1 MRSAVRRLTRVLP
14 SAMLGAA
21 LALTAV
27 VPAAKAAP
35 VDVEPTPWAA
45 GDKTV
50 VVDEPTITTWEGVAK
65 DDTANVGRIWTDK
78 SVFNEERVTLPGG
91 IGPVIQKGESDFLVG
106 LSALSSTSNTKTTST
121 SVQPLD
127 IVLVLDVSGSMRD
140 DITSTTYELAYSINE
155 GRTPTYYA
163 LQGDRYVAIVPKF
176 NTISYFPFRQEFDHW
191 ELNGKTVSPK
201 KSADDPEGIQFYT
214 QKITRTAKIDA
225 LKAAANGFIEA
236 TAEKN
241 AGIADASKRHR
252 ISIVKFAGDNNDSIG
267 NDTYLDGRNRYNY
280 SQVVTDL
287 KAYDRTTVSDATAEI
302 NKINAGGATAADRG
316 MAHAKAVLEGREAS
330 WSQDAL
336 GGARQDAKKVVIFF
350 TDGEPNH
357 QSDFDPNVATPAIK
371 TSKAL
376 KDGGATVYSIGVFQ
390 GADPSNTAQTTNNRF
405 NAYMHAMSSN
415 YPKAEE
421 WNNLG
426 TRAENS
432 DYYKAATDADEL
444 NSIFQEISNEINSGT
459 GSPTETTEGMAS
471 KSGYITFTDELG
483 AYMQVDEF
491 KTLVFAD
498 TKFDPMKSSNGLVDT
513 YTYSGTVDTEL
524 YPKVDVSNLIVQVKR
539 SNDLAQGDIVTVKIP
554 ATLIPLRN
562 FKVTTTDAKS
572 EMAIGEAFPLRI
584 FYGVSIKP
592 GVRNAVLGGT
602 ADDALR
608 AYIKNNSEGGK
619 TAFYSNFYNGMIVA
633 GDKQLGNT
641 TATFV
646 PSKANS
652 FYYFTEDTALY
663 TDGACAQP
671 LRTEPVSGET
681 YYYKRAYYKQN
692 ADGKTA
698 TKDWAITQFKGAN
711 FDALTTYWGK
721 APDGTYFIKAGSP
734 RLTRIDALTLGKKEN
749 LTGTATEVINPR
761 WDNIN
766 NPHEINVNLGN
777 NGKLSVEMP
786 GTLSITKDARITPGK
801 NIDPG
806 VLEGKQFKFEIS
818 IPSAAD
824 KTLKADVKNAQ
835 GEVVSEA
842 FDMVFNKD
850 GKREQTLKD
859 NETLTIYG
867 LDANTDYT
875 VTEKEIPAGFTQTNA
890 TDNKGTI
897 TANEVAHAKFENTYD
912 VAAAKPIA
920 SDDFVKYQK
929 DFDKWEVAD
938 AFDIQLQA
946 VQAGNPMPKDSIYG
960 PDNRGVKITPAT
972 QQRPTGSFG
981 DIVFDRPGTFEYT
994 VSEVKPAG
1002 DAMVP
1007 GVTYSQAVYKVTVV
1021 VKDNGDGT
1029 LKVTSNKMTKVS
1041 NDAGGNL
1048 AESEN
1053 VTNKTAVFANTFN
1066 AASTSAAPV
1075 AHKRYTNHGG
1085 EGTALKSDMFTFKVE
1100 SKTPGAPLPEGA
1112 DPDGNGAFLVKNQG
1126 EEIPLAQAT
1135 FGAKHVGNTYVYEI
1149 SEIRPDGA
1157 TADNNYTVNGM
1168 TYDPTVYR
1176 AKFQVTSDGD
1186 GDQARVKVAI
1196 SYYKVDGDKEEPL
1209 LEGQTP
1215 EFNNS
1220 YDPADVTLPSDPNDA
1235 PLRARKTLV
1244 GRDSKQDESFTFELS
1259 AADNPTAFAL
1269 ENDVVV
1275 FNGDASATT
1284 MTASVSDLKNGQ
1296 AKDAPFEKAT
1306 FTKPGTYKFNIKENA
1321 PADGKGMTY
1330 DRTTHEVTVV
1340 VTDENGVLKADVKYA
1355 GAKDAA
1361 AFTNKYEARY
1371 DLGTG
1376 FKLDVTKTLDGR
1388 AQEAGEFGFKIE
1400 GVASNTVTAAEAS
1413 KRLAAKEAKFETVAP
1428 ADNGVPSLM
1437 ENKLNKLHF
1446 TQADAGKTFSY
1457 VLCEDIPADDK
1468 KLGGVTYDET
1478 TYRIDIQVVDNANGT
1493 MGTVTTITKN
1503 ADGPNPEK
1511 VGPYNSADGKDVA
1524 TLDFTN
1530 AYAAQPVTV
1539 DGTKYDLNLYK
1550 KLEGRDWR
1558 KGDTF
1563 HFVMKAGSHDDPG
1576 AQKAEVDVAADPGTK
1591 AGKKVPFNF
1600 GGYTF
1605 TQPGEY
1611 YYTITEVEPA
1621 KGDKI
1626 PGITYSENAADIVVS
1641 VFDNLKGQLEA
1652 KVEVKNGTFTNTYK
1666 AELDHNAAGGL
1677 IIAKTT
1683 NGHDMAQGQFKFQ
1696 VQALDDKGTTA
1707 AETAKRLGMEDGKTT
1722 GEFGNVAGKDGERVA
1737 MTSQTPLKFTQAD
1750 VGKSF
1755 VFKVSE
1761 FGANGEPGTGGKKDG
1776 YTYSDAVYT
1785 IGLSVKDNFDG
1796 TLKLTTMVTEKG
1808 GMPTST
1814 ESSATAPVATEIDF
1828 VNSYAAETT
1837 DATDIDLATAATKTL
1852 DGRNM
1857 KAGEFSFEI
1866 VSNPIADQGAEKKIA
1881 TGENAA
1887 ADSGKPAA
1895 VTFKPTS
1902 IGYNLK
1908 DLKAA
1913 AADTTADRYVEA
1925 GTTKDGKPQYTVRYT
1940 ARELTGKLPASV
1952 TAVNASF
1959 DFTVTVV
1966 DNGDGTLAATANY
1979 PKGGLAFTNTYSWQ
1993 PVVVDPDAI
2002 RDAAVTKV
2010 LKGNRGTDLADGEF
2024 EFRMTAE
2031 ATAGSLDTVKD
2042 ADGKA
2047 WPATKTATNKADG
2060 SVDFGEMSFSAAG
2073 TYKVTIKEVKGDA
2086 AHMTYDGHEFT
2097 YTIKVTYDPSTGKLS
2112 AKVDGLDPAKAT
2124 FTNVYFNE
2132 KDAKDVTVSGADKPQ
2147 TSVDGKLVGV
2157 GDTLV
2162 YTIDWVNNA
2171 VDKNGAPVAANVTVT
2186 DKIPHGT
2193 EFVSASEGGKHENG
2207 AVTWKL
2213 DNQPAGASGMVTL
2226 TVRVTDDAV
2235 VTGSVENQ
2243 ASIQI
2248 GDNKVTTNATETFVP
2263 GKSETTHPDE
2273 VKPGET
2279 VLTYQIKFHNTDG
2292 ANAKATV
2299 VDELG
2304 KGLEYQVGSAL
2315 VNGKPAEPVV
2325 EGSSATGTTLT
2336 WNLSDLAASQDVV
2349 ITFNVKVAENGPNT
2363 VENQATVN
2371 GHETNVETTPFP
2383 TKDVKHVYKG
2393 DVLVDGK
2400 LVGVGETLTFKID
2413 WWHDATLDKDNST
2426 VTVVDKLP
2434 DGMKPKSGTISDNGS
2449 YDADKGTITWTIENA
2464 AGKHGTVAFDAE
2476 VTDAV
2481 IEAAKRGEVTNIAKV
2496 NNHAS
2501 QSVSVNVPTKTV
2513 AKPEGQSG
2521 SIKVGDEVVYTINYK
2536 NTEDNAATVT
2546 ITDVLPKG
2554 ITYKPDSATPAASY
2568 DEANRTLT
2576 WTLADVASGGS
2587 GSVSFTGVVNE
2598 DAIKDG
2604 INNNAGIQLGE
2615 NGPVIS
2621 TNTESTKMGT
2631 GDLTISKK
2639 VKSAIAGVTAPDAEF
2654 TFDVTLT
2661 DAAGNQLAGTY
2672 SYEGAKQGAIANGNG
2687 KITLKHGQSVTIKGL
2702 PEGAKY
2708 KVVERKLK
2716 GFTAIADTVNGAI
2729 HKGQAEKVEFINTY
2743 TPAAV
2748 VIPGGDKGALQV
2760 KKVLKGRD
2768 WLPNESYSFE
2778 LQAMTEGAPMP
2789 EGAGNIATAIA
2800 KKQVVSF
2807 GGISFAKP
2815 GAYEYRIV
2823 ETGVSADTNLTFSK
2837 AEYKLVVTVKPNG
2850 AALTAASVLTQVKDD
2865 AGEPANKVLKVPGEV
2880 MTFTNTYK
2888 KPAQGKDVAAEGK
2901 PGTSIDGQ
2909 LVQVGSRLVYT
2920 IDWVND
2926 AVDETGKAVAANV
2939 TITDKIPT
2947 GTAYD
2952 EGSATNGGVYN
2963 ADTNTLTW
2971 SLGKQEANASGTVIF
2986 TVEVT
2991 EAALNNK
2998 VENQANIQIGENKT
3012 EMTSKPEVFV
3022 PGKKVEDASKGDIQ
3036 VGDVLTY
3043 TVSYANPGKDF
3054 ATVTITDKLPKGL
3067 TYVDGSASGGGSFD
3081 KAENKLT
3088 WKINDVKAGATGTVT
3103 FEARVNESALTNGI
3117 ANTANVQLGDHTPV
3131 VDTNTTPENLP
3142 KTSTLKIGKTIK
3154 LAENQGT
3161 EIDEKKEFS
3170 FKITLT
3176 DAAGNPL
3183 NEDYRY
3189 SGEGLDGGVIA
3200 TGKDGDTFKLK
3211 HGQAITIQGLPVG
3224 AKYTITEDDAA
3235 GYTPDKKTIEG
3246 VVSVDGTS
3254 QAAFVNTYSIGDGV
3268 TLAAKDGFKASKE
3281 LVGRDWNGT
3290 DKFSA
3295 KLMSVNGA
3303 PMPDG
3308 AKDGVLVK
3316 QMTKDSKEVSFGD
3329 IKYTAAGEY
3338 TYTISE
3344 EVGSIGG
3351 IKYSDTIYNV
3361 KVKVTDKGD
3370 GTLAASFDGKYV
3382 ANGAVEDA
3390 KPVDIA
3396 KFVNVYS
3403 AAVPQGSP
3411 VTTAN
3416 LFSKVLTGRDW
3427 KKEDSFSF
3435 TITPLNGAPAPECPE
3450 ATLSGLTTAA
3460 GTPVEFDF
3468 GAINFTFD
3476 HIKDVKPNDTG
3487 VRTKEFVYEVRETE
3501 GSIPGVT
3508 YDGHVAKLTVTLKDN
3523 GKGVLSATTVVSN
3536 GAQFTNTY
3544 TTKPINPDGDG
3555 ATAKAGIQIVKTLTG
3570 RPIAAG
3576 DFKFTM
3582 APADDATKA
3591 KFGDAKVIATNA
3603 AELGTD
3609 KATSNTAIAITPV
3622 KTGLEFTLADV
3633 GKTYTFDLTETKG
3646 GGAGYV
3652 NDETKHTLTFTT
3664 ADNDNGTLSVTVT
3677 LDDKEAAVWTSD
3689 AELTPVSIGFTNSY
3703 STGSITVGGQG
3714 GVALAGTKQLTGRPM
3729 VAGEF
3734 HFNVTNAKNAGR
3746 VVATGTNAAD
3756 GTITFTGIKYTTEK
3770 LNNDV
3775 AAGLATVD
3783 RAGKDGDVYTYTY
3796 KVSEDVGRKD
3806 KGVSIVQGEQT
3817 ITVKVTDNRAG
3828 KLSAKVVYPEGGMVF
3843 KNAYGTGEGGSK
3855 QIALNGTKVLD
3866 VKSGNKV
3873 PDIAGKYTF
3882 TLAGSEGAPMP
3893 AKTTATND
3901 ASGNISFGEIIYT
3914 MENVFGAPAAQ
3925 PEQLVIAEDGADTA
3939 DAKTAGATDAQAA
3952 EADAKADDAVAAE
3965 AEAKPAEGESAV
3977 KAAFEDEPMVASA
3990 PRSKTFTYTVTES
4003 GSVAGVSND
4012 PVATKT
4018 IKVKVTDNGDGTLT
4032 VDKQAESNKTDFTF
4046 TNTYS
4051 VKPFDSTPTGK
4062 GGFAITKT
4070 LDGRDLREGEFEFAL
4085 VSQGEGEPT
4094 VVTAKN
4100 DASGKVAF
4108 PAISFNAP
4116 GEYNYRLAEVDGG
4129 LSGVTY
4135 DTTVYDVTAKVV
4147 DNGDGTLGVTWSVSK
4162 DGKALEGKE
4171 IVFANSYKAA
4181 GTSITFNAAKVLTG
4195 RELKKGEF
4203 TFELRDANGKVLQTV
4218 KNGALTEGGYAPIA
4232 FDPITYDEPGTYD
4245 YRIVEVKGDA
4255 EGITYDE
4262 TVFTY
4267 HVVVT
4272 DDGNGQLQ
4280 VEWTVGETGAPVFQ
4294 NGFVK
4299 PEDPKPADPAKPADP
4314 GNGGSGD
4321 KLIQTGDNALVG
4333 MFTAAFVG
4341 IAAIGAGFTARR
4353 KKK

>member
-1 MRSAVRRLTRVLP
+1 MRSAVRRLARVLP

-27 VPAAKAAP
+27 APAAKAAP
-35 VDVEPTPWAA
+35 ADAEPTPWAA

-78 SVFNEERVTLPGG
+78 SVFNEDVELLGG
-91 IGPVIQKGESDFLVG
+91 IESVIKKDDSDFLVG
-106 LSALSSTSNTKTTST
+106 LSALSSTSNTITTTTSA
-121 SVQPLD
+121 QPLD

-140 DITSTTYELAYSINE
+140 NITSTTYEPAYSINE

-176 NTISYFPFRQEFDHW
+176 KTTSYLPFRQEFDHW

-241 AGIADASKRHR
+241 AGIADASKQHR

-267 NDTYLDGRNRYNY
+267 NDTYRDGGNLYNY
-280 SQVVTDL
+280 SQIVTDL
-287 KAYDRTTVSDATAEI
+287 KAYDRTTVSGATAEI

-330 WSQDAL
+330 GSQDAL
-336 GGARQDAKKVVIFF
+336 GGARQDAKRVVIFF

-357 QSDFDPNVATPAIK
+357 QSGFDADVANPAII
-371 TSKAL
+371 TSEAL
-376 KDGGATVYSIGVFQ
+376 KNGGATVYSIGVFAE
-390 GADPSNTAQTTNNRF
+390 ADPADTSKNF
-405 NAYMHAMSSN
+405 NAYMHGVSSN
-415 YPKAEE
+415 YPDASSYR
-421 WNNLG
+421 NLG
-426 TRAENS
+426 ARAENS

-459 GSPTETTEGMAS
+459 GTPTETIDGMAN

-483 AYMQVDEF
+483 AYMQVDGF
-491 KTLVFAD
+491 KTLIFAD
-498 TKFDPMKSSNGLVDT
+498 KEFSLQSKKTDGLVDT
-513 YTYSGTVDTEL
+513 YAYEGTGGNAL
-524 YPKVDVSNLIVQVKR
+524 YPDGNVKDIVVQVKR
-539 SNDLAQGDIVTVKIP
+539 SNDLAKGDIVTVKIP
-554 ATLIPLRN
+554 ASLIPLRN
-562 FKVTTTDAKS
+562 FKVESNDGAAN
-572 EMAIGEAFPLRI
+572 MGIDEAYPLRI

-592 GVRNAVLGGT
+592 GVRNAVLSGT

-608 AYIKNNSEGGK
+608 AYIKNNSDEGGK
-619 TAFYSNFYNGMIVA
+619 TAFYSNLYDGANVEGN
-633 GDKQLGNT
+633 KLLGNT

-646 PSKANS
+646 PSKVNS
-652 FYYFTEDTALY
+652 FYYFTEDTTLY
-663 TDGACAQP
+663 TDDACANP

-749 LTGTATEVINPR
+749 LTGTATEVINPH

-766 NPHEINVNLGN
+766 NPYEINVNLGN

-801 NIDPG
+801 NIDPS
-806 VLEGKQFKFEIS
+806 VLEDKQFKFEIS
-818 IPSAAD
+818 IPSAAG

-867 LDANTDYT
+867 LDANTAYT

-912 VAAAKPIA
+912 VAAKPIA
-920 SDDFVKYQK
+920 SDGFVKYEK
-929 DFDKWEVAD
+929 VFDKWEVAE
-938 AFDIQLQA
+938 AFDIQLHA
-946 VQAGNPMPKDSIYG
+946 VQAGNPMPKGSIYG
-960 PDNRGVKITPAT
+960 PDNRGVKIATAT
-972 QQRPTGSFG
+972 QQHLTGSFG
-981 DIVFDRPGTFEYT
+981 NIVFDRPGTFEYT

-1002 DAMVP
+1002 DTMVP

-1021 VKDNGDGT
+1021 VEDNGDGT
-1029 LKVTSNKMTKVS
+1029 LTVASNTMTKVS

-1048 AESEN
+1048 AAPEEISS
-1053 VTNKTAVFANTFN
+1053 KTAVFVNKFN
-1066 AASTSAAPV
+1066 AKSTSAAPV
-1075 AHKRYTNHGG
+1075 AYKRYTNHGG

-1100 SKTPGAPLPEGA
+1100 SKTPGAPLPEDA
-1112 DPDGNGAFLVKNQG
+1112 DPDGDGVLFVKNQG
-1126 EEIPLAQAT
+1126 EEIPFAQAT
-1135 FGAKHVGNTYVYEI
+1135 FGDEHVGHTYAYDI
-1149 SEIRPDGA
+1149 SEVIPRGA
-1157 TADNNYTVNGM
+1157 TAENNFTANGM

-1176 AKFQVTSDGD
+1176 AKFQVTFDGV
-1186 GDQARVKVAI
+1186 GDQARVEVAI

-1209 LEGQTP
+1209 PEGQTP

-1235 PLRARKTLV
+1235 PLKARKTLV
-1244 GRDSKQDESFTFELS
+1244 GRDSKKGESFTFELS

-1269 ENDVVV
+1269 KNGVVV
-1275 FNGDASATT
+1275 FDGPAGATT

-1296 AKDAPFEKAT
+1296 AEDAPFGNVT

-1321 PADGKGMTY
+1321 PADGAGMTY
-1330 DRTTHEVTVV
+1330 DRTTHEVKVV
-1340 VTDENGVLKADVKYA
+1340 VTDVDGVLKADVKYT
-1355 GAKDAA
+1355 GSVKDAA
-1361 AFTNKYEARY
+1361 AFTNTYKAEHTF
-1371 DLGTG
+1371 GTG
-1376 FKLDVTKTLDGR
+1376 FKLDVTKTLVGR
-1388 AQEAGEFGFKIE
+1388 AQVAGEFGFKIE
-1400 GVASNTVTAAEAS
+1400 GVDSGTVMADEAS
-1413 KRLAAKEAKFETVAP
+1413 KRLDASEANFKTVAP
-1428 ADNGVPSLM
+1428 ADSGVPSLM
-1437 ENKLNKLHF
+1437 ENKLNKLNF

-1468 KLGGVTYDET
+1468 KLGGVTYDKT
-1478 TYRIDIQVVDNANGT
+1478 TYRIDIKVVDNADGT
-1493 MGTVTTITKN
+1493 MGTVTTVAKN
-1503 ADGPNPEK
+1503 VPGAASET
-1511 VGPYNSADGKDVA
+1511 VGTYDSADGKDAV

-1530 AYAAQPVTV
+1530 TYAAQPVKV

-1550 KLEGRDWR
+1550 VLEGRDWR
-1558 KGDTF
+1558 EGDTF
-1563 HFVMKAGSHDDPG
+1563 HFVMKDGGHDDPG
-1576 AQKAEVDVAADPGTK
+1576 AQKAEVDVTADPGTK
-1591 AGKKVPFNF
+1591 AGEKVPFNF

-1605 TQPGEY
+1605 KQPGEY

-1621 KGDKI
+1621 EGAKI
-1626 PGITYSENAADIVVS
+1626 PGITYSKNAADIVVN
-1641 VFDNLKGQLEA
+1641 VTDNLKGQLEA
-1652 KVEVKNGTFTNTYK
+1652 EVQVYNDTFTNTY
-1666 AELDHNAAGGL
+1666 
-1677 IIAKTT
+1677 
-1683 NGHDMAQGQFKFQ
+1683 
-1696 VQALDDKGTTA
+1696 
-1707 AETAKRLGMEDGKTT
+1707 
-1722 GEFGNVAGKDGERVA
+1722 
-1737 MTSQTPLKFTQAD
+1737 
-1750 VGKSF
+1750 
-1755 VFKVSE
+1755 
-1761 FGANGEPGTGGKKDG
+1761 
-1776 YTYSDAVYT
+1776 
-1785 IGLSVKDNFDG
+1785 
-1796 TLKLTTMVTEKG
+1796 
-1808 GMPTST
+1808 
-1814 ESSATAPVATEIDF
+1814 
-1828 VNSYAAETT
+1828 
-1837 DATDIDLATAATKTL
+1837 
-1852 DGRNM
+1852 
-1857 KAGEFSFEI
+1857 
-1866 VSNPIADQGAEKKIA
+1866 
-1881 TGENAA
+1881 
-1887 ADSGKPAA
+1887 
-1895 VTFKPTS
+1895 
-1902 IGYNLK
+1902 
-1908 DLKAA
+1908 
-1913 AADTTADRYVEA
+1913 
-1925 GTTKDGKPQYTVRYT
+1925 
-1940 ARELTGKLPASV
+1940 
-1952 TAVNASF
+1952 
-1959 DFTVTVV
+1959 
-1966 DNGDGTLAATANY
+1966 
-1979 PKGGLAFTNTYSWQ
+1979 TYSWQ

-2002 RDAAVTKV
+2002 KDAAVTKI
-2010 LKGNRGTDLADGEF
+2010 LKGDRGTGLADGEF
-2024 EFRMTAE
+2024 EFQMATT

-2042 ADGKA
+2042 ADGNA
-2047 WPATKTATNKADG
+2047 WSATKTATNKADG

-2097 YTIKVTYDPSTGKLS
+2097 YTIEVTYDPATGKLS
-2112 AKVDGLDPAKAT
+2112 AKVKDLDPAKAT

-2193 EFVSASEGGKHENG
+2193 EYVSASEGGKHENG

-2213 DNQPAGASGMVTL
+2213 DNQPAGASGTVTL
-2226 TVRVTDDAV
+2226 TVCVTDDAV

-2279 VLTYQIKFHNTDG
+2279 LLTYQIKFHNTDG

-2325 EGSSATGTTLT
+2325 KGSSATGTTLT
-2336 WNLSDLAASQDVV
+2336 WNLSGLTADQDVV
-2349 ITFNVKVAENGPNT
+2349 ITFDVKVAAQGPTT

-2371 GHETNVETTPFP
+2371 GHVSNVETTPFP
-2383 TKDVKHVYKG
+2383 TKDAKHVYKG
-2393 DVLVDGK
+2393 EALFDGK
-2400 LVGVGETLTFKID
+2400 LVGVGDVLTFKIQ
-2413 WWHDATLDKDNST
+2413 WSHDETLDGENQK

-2434 DGMKPKSGTISDNGS
+2434 AGMEPIDGTIKPSGT
-2449 YDADKGTITWTIENA
+2449 YDPKAGTITWTFDNA
-2464 AGKHGTVAFDAE
+2464 RGQQGIVEFQAK
-2476 VTDAV
+2476 VTDEV

-2501 QSVSVNVPTKTV
+2501 QGVSVSVPTKTV

-2536 NTEDNAATVT
+2536 NTEGKNATVT
-2546 ITDVLPKG
+2546 ITDVLPAG
-2554 ITYKPDSATPAASY
+2554 ITYKADSATPAASY
-2568 DEANRTLT
+2568 DEASRTLT
-2576 WTLADVASGGS
+2576 WTLADVAAGAV

-2598 DAIKDG
+2598 SAIEGGVDNK
-2604 INNNAGIQLGE
+2604 AGIQLGE

-2631 GDLTISKK
+2631 GGLTISKH
-2639 VKSAIAGVTAPDAEF
+2639 VKSAIAGVTAPTAEF

-2661 DAAGNQLAGTY
+2661 DAAGKQLTGTY
-2672 SYEGAKQGAIANGNG
+2672 NYEGDKKGVIENGAGQIKLA
-2687 KITLKHGQSVTIKGL
+2687 HGQSITIKGL

-2708 KVVERKLK
+2708 KVVETEVD
-2716 GFTAIADTVNGAI
+2716 GFTAIADTMNGTIA
-2729 HKGQAEKVEFINTY
+2729 KNQTAQAAFTNTY
-2743 TPAAV
+2743 TPAPI
-2748 VIPGGDKGALQV
+2748 VIPGGTGSALQV

-2778 LQAMTEGAPMP
+2778 LQAVTVGAPMP
-2789 EGAGNIATAIA
+2789 EGVGNVATATA
-2800 KKQVVSF
+2800 DNQPVSF

-2815 GAYEYRIV
+2815 GEYEYRIV
-2823 ETGVSADTNLTFSK
+2823 ETGASADVNLIFSK

-2850 AALTAASVLTQVKDD
+2850 DAFTATSVLTQVKND
-2865 AGEPANKVLKVPGEV
+2865 AGKTVDEVLQVPGEV

-2888 KPAQGKDVAAEGK
+2888 KPAQGKDVTAEGK

-2909 LVQVGSRLVYT
+2909 LVQVGSKLVYT
-2920 IDWVND
+2920 INWVND
-2926 AVDETGKAVAANV
+2926 AVDETGKAVPAAV
-2939 TITDKIPT
+2939 TITDVIPA
-2947 GTAYD
+2947 GTAYVKD
-2952 EGSATNGGVYN
+2952 SATNGGVYN
-2963 ADTNTLTW
+2963 ADTKTLTW
-2971 SLGKQEANASGTVIF
+2971 DLGKQEANASGTVSF

-2991 EAALNNK
+2991 EDALNNS
-2998 VENQANIQIGENKT
+2998 VVNEADIQIGDNKHET
-3012 EMTSKPEVFV
+3012 TSKPEVFV
-3022 PGKKVEDASKGDIQ
+3022 PGKTSADDNKGDIQ

-3043 TVSYANPGKDF
+3043 TVSYANLGNES
-3054 ATVTITDKLPKGL
+3054 ATVTITDVLPKGL
-3067 TYVDGSASGGGSFD
+3067 TYVDGSASDSGSFD
-3081 KAENKLT
+3081 NRANTLT
-3088 WKINDVKAGATGTVT
+3088 WTIEDVPAGKTGTVT
-3103 FEARVNESALTNGI
+3103 FQARVNEGAVTEGI
-3117 ANTANVQLGDHTPV
+3117 GNKAAVQIGDNKV
-3131 VDTNTTPENLP
+3131 ETNTTDPDTKP
-3142 KTSTLKIGKTIK
+3142 SVG
-3154 LAENQGT
+3154 
-3161 EIDEKKEFS
+3161 
-3170 FKITLT
+3170 TLT
-3176 DAAGNPL
+3176 ISKTVEAANDPNAPVDTEKAFDFKVNLKDKAGNTL
-3183 NEDYRY
+3183 TGNYAYTIGEEKGTLS
-3189 SGEGLDGGVIA
+3189 SG
-3200 TGKDGDTFKLK
+3200 TTFKLK
-3211 HGQAITIQGLPVG
+3211 HGQSIVIEGLPVG
-3224 AKYTITEDDAA
+3224 ATYEVREKPTDGYAA
-3235 GYTPDKKTIEG
+3235 TAEG
-3246 VVSVDGTS
+3246 AEG
-3254 QAAFVNTYSIGDGV
+3254 
-3268 TLAAKDGFKASKE
+3268 
-3281 LVGRDWNGT
+3281 
-3290 DKFSA
+3290 
-3295 KLMSVNGA
+3295 
-3303 PMPDG
+3303 
-3308 AKDGVLVK
+3308 
-3316 QMTKDSKEVSFGD
+3316 
-3329 IKYTAAGEY
+3329 
-3338 TYTISE
+3338 TIS
-3344 EVGSIGG
+3344 
-3351 IKYSDTIYNV
+3351 
-3361 KVKVTDKGD
+3361 
-3370 GTLAASFDGKYV
+3370 
-3382 ANGAVEDA
+3382 ANGAA
-3390 KPVDIA
+3390 ATFI
-3396 KFVNVYS
+3396 NSYS
-3403 AAVPQGSP
+3403 AALPQDSP
-3411 VTTAN
+3411 VTTAS

-3427 KKEDSFSF
+3427 KTDDTFSF
-3435 TITPLNGAPAPECPE
+3435 TITPLNGAPEPERRE
-3450 ATLSGLTTAA
+3450 ATLTGLTNAA
-3460 GTPVEFDF
+3460 DKPVKFGF
-3468 GAINFTFD
+3468 GAISFTFD
-3476 HIKDVKPNDTG
+3476 HIKDAPVVNG
-3487 VRTKEFVYEVRETE
+3487 ERTKTFVYEVRETE
-3501 GSIPGVT
+3501 GSIPGVA

-3523 GKGVLSATTVVSN
+3523 GEGVLSATTVVDN
-3536 GAQFTNTY
+3536 EAQFTNRY

-3555 ATAKAGIQIVKTLTG
+3555 ATGKDGIQIVKTLTG

-3576 DFKFTM
+3576 DFAFTM
-3582 APADDATKA
+3582 APADDATKE
-3591 KFGDAKVIATNA
+3591 KFGDAKAIATNA
-3603 AELGTD
+3603 AELGIGELT
-3609 KATSNTAIAITPV
+3609 NTAIATTPV
-3622 KTGLEFTLADV
+3622 ASDLEFTLADA
-3633 GKTYTFDLTETKG
+3633 GETYTFEVSETKG
-3646 GGAGYV
+3646 DVAGYKY
-3652 NDETKHTLTFTT
+3652 DETVHILTF
-3664 ADNDNGTLSVTVT
+3664 AVSDNGNGTLSVTVT
-3677 LDDKEAAVWTSD
+3677 LDDKEAAVWTSG
-3689 AELTPVSIGFTNSY
+3689 AEITPVSIGFANSY
-3703 STGSITVGGQG
+3703 RAGSITVGGQG
-3714 GVALAGTKQLTGRPM
+3714 GVALAGTKRLTGRPM

-3734 HFNVTNAKNAGR
+3734 HFNVTNAKDQAEPAA
-3746 VVATGTNAAD
+3746 VVATGTNAAN
-3756 GTITFTGIKYTTEK
+3756 GTITFTGIEYTTEK

-3796 KVSEDVGRKD
+3796 NVSEDAAKND
-3806 KGVSIVQGEQT
+3806 KGISIIQGNQVV
-3817 ITVKVTDNRAG
+3817 TVKVTDNRAG
-3828 KLSAKVVYPEGGMVF
+3828 KLSAEVVYPKGGMVF
-3843 KNAYGTGEGGSK
+3843 KNAYGTVEGGSK
-3855 QIALNGTKVLD
+3855 AIALNGTKVLD

-3873 PDIAGKYTF
+3873 PDIAGKFTF
-3882 TLAGSEGAPMP
+3882 TLTGSEGAPMP
-3893 AKTTATND
+3893 ATTTATND
-3901 ASGNISFGEIIYT
+3901 AAGNISFGEITYT
-3914 MENVFGAPAAQ
+3914 MENVFGAPAAK

-3965 AEAKPAEGESAV
+3965 AEAKPAEDESAA
-3977 KAAFEDEPMVASA
+3977 KADAADEPMVASA
-3990 PRSKTFTYTVTES
+3990 PRSKTFTYTVTET

-4051 VKPFDSTPTGK
+4051 VKPFDSTLTGE

-4116 GEYNYRLAEVDGG
+4116 GEYHYRLAEVDGG
-4129 LSGVTY
+4129 LGGVTY

-4147 DNGDGTLGVTWSVSK
+4147 DNGGGTLGVTWSVSK

-4294 NGFVK
+4294 NVFVK
-4299 PEDPKPADPAKPADP
+4299 PEDPKPADPVKPADP

-4321 KLIQTGDNALVG
+4321 KLVQTGDNALVG
-4333 MFTAAFVG
+4333 MFTAAFAGV
-4341 IAAIGAGFTARR
+4341 AAIGAGFTARR

>member
-1 MRSAVRRLTRVLP
+1 MRSAVRRLARVLP

-35 VDVEPTPWAA
+35 VDAEPTPWAA

-50 VVDEPTITTWEGVAK
+50 VVDDPTITTWEGVAK

-78 SVFNEERVTLPGG
+78 SVFNEDVKLPGG
-91 IGPVIQKGESDFLVG
+91 IQPVIKKGNSDFLVG
-106 LSALSSTSNTKTTST
+106 LSALSSTSNTITTTTSA
-121 SVQPLD
+121 QPLD
-127 IVLVLDVSGSMRD
+127 IVLVLDVSGSMD
-140 DITSTTYELAYSINE
+140 DYMTSYKY
-155 GRTPTYYA
+155 TPTYDA
-163 LQGDRYVAIVPKF
+163 DNNKWGDYWAKNPDG
-176 NTISYFPFRQEFDHW
+176 SYSPIKRITTGFPFYQFKGWEFGGN
-191 ELNGKTVSPK
+191 EVEPMKSPNDTGDK
-201 KSADDPEGIQFYT
+201 KIQFYT
-214 QKITRTAKIDA
+214 RTAVSEIRRMAA
-225 LKAAANGFIEA
+225 LKTAANNFITE
-236 TAEKN
+236 TAKRN
-241 AGIADASKRHR
+241 DGIADENKQHR
-252 ISIVKFAGDNNDSIG
+252 ISIVKFASDKSDEVGNNTDRR
-267 NDTYLDGRNRYNY
+267 GRNY
-280 SQVVTDL
+280 SQIVTRL
-287 KAYDRTTVSDATAEI
+287 TAYNSKTVSGGTDM
-302 NKINAGGATAADRG
+302 INALNAEGATRADYG
-316 MAHAKAVLEGREAS
+316 MEKAVESLS
-330 WSQDAL
+330 S
-336 GGARQDAKKVVIFF
+336 ARSSAQKVVIFF
-350 TDGEPNH
+350 TDGVPTSESEWDNGVANAAIS
-357 QSDFDPNVATPAIK
+357 QSRE
-371 TSKAL
+371 L
-376 KDGGATVYSIGVFQ
+376 KQGGAVVYSIGVFAE
-390 GADPSNTAQTTNNRF
+390 ADPADTSKNF
-405 NAYMHAMSSN
+405 NAYMHGVSSN
-415 YPKAEE
+415 YPDASSYR
-421 WNNLG
+421 NLG
-426 TRAENS
+426 ARAENS

-459 GSPTETTEGMAS
+459 GSPTETTEGMAN

-491 KTLVFAD
+491 KTLIFAD
-498 TKFDPMKSSNGLVDT
+498 KKFSPLSKTTDGLVDT
-513 YTYSGTVDTEL
+513 YAYEGTGGNAL
-524 YPKVDVSNLIVQVKR
+524 YPDGNVKDIVVQVKR
-539 SNDLAQGDIVTVKIP
+539 SNDLAKGDIVTVKIP
-554 ATLIPLRN
+554 ASLIPLRN
-562 FKVTTTDAKS
+562 FKVESNDGAAN
-572 EMAIGEAFPLRI
+572 MGIDEAFPLRI

-592 GVRNAVLGGT
+592 GVRNAVLSGT

-633 GDKQLGNT
+633 GDKLLGNT
-641 TATFV
+641 TAAFV

-663 TDGACAQP
+663 TDSACAQP
-671 LRTEPVSGET
+671 LITEPVSGGT
-681 YYYKRAYYKQN
+681 YYYKRAHYRQN

-786 GTLSITKDARITPGK
+786 GTLSITKDARITPDK
-801 NIDPG
+801 NIDPS

-818 IPSAAD
+818 IPSAAG

-835 GEVVSEA
+835 GEVVSKA
-842 FDMVFNKD
+842 FDMVFDKD
-850 GKREQTLKD
+850 GKCEHAIKD

-867 LDANTDYT
+867 LDANAEYT

-938 AFDIQLQA
+938 AFDIRLQA
-946 VQAGNPMPKDSIYG
+946 VQAGNPMPKGSISG
-960 PDNRGVKITPAT
+960 PDNRGVKIAPAT

-1002 DAMVP
+1002 DAMAP

-1029 LKVTSNKMTKVS
+1029 LMVASNTMTKVS

-1048 AESEN
+1048 AAPEGIS
-1053 VTNKTAVFANTFN
+1053 NKTAVFVNKFN
-1066 AASTSAAPV
+1066 AESTSTAPV
-1075 AHKRYTNHGG
+1075 AYKRYTNHGG

-1112 DPDGNGAFLVKNQG
+1112 DPDGDGVFLVKNQG

-1135 FGAKHVGNTYVYEI
+1135 FGAEHVGHTYEYDI
-1149 SEIRPDGA
+1149 SEVRPDEA
-1157 TADNNYTVNGM
+1157 TVENNFTVNGM

-1176 AKFQVTSDGD
+1176 AKFQVTSDDAG
-1186 GDQARVKVAI
+1186 GQARVKVAI
-1196 SYYKVDGDKEEPL
+1196 SYYKMDGDKEVPL
-1209 LEGQTP
+1209 DEGQTP
-1215 EFNNS
+1215 EFTNS
-1220 YDPADVTLPSDPNDA
+1220 YDPADVTLPSDPDDA
-1235 PLRARKTLV
+1235 PLRARKTLL
-1244 GRDSKQDESFTFELS
+1244 GRDSKQGEYFTFELS

-1269 ENDVVV
+1269 KNGVVV
-1275 FNGDASATT
+1275 FGGSAGATT

-1296 AKDAPFEKAT
+1296 AKDAPFGNVT
-1306 FTKPGTYKFNIKENA
+1306 FAKPGTYKFNIKENA
-1321 PADGKGMTY
+1321 PADGAGMTY
-1330 DRTTHEVTVV
+1330 DRTTHEVKVV
-1340 VTDENGVLKADVKYA
+1340 VTDVDGVLKADVKYP

-1376 FKLDVTKTLDGR
+1376 FKLDVTKMLSGR
-1388 AQEAGEFGFKIE
+1388 DQVAGEFGFKIE
-1400 GVASNTVTAAEAS
+1400 GVDSGTVTAAEAS
-1413 KRLAAKEAKFETVAP
+1413 KRLDAKEAKFETVAP
-1428 ADNGVPSLM
+1428 ADSGVPSLM

-1457 VLCEDIPADDK
+1457 VLREDIPADDK
-1468 KLGGVTYDET
+1468 KLGGVTYDEK

-1493 MGTVTTITKN
+1493 MGTVTTVTKN
-1503 ADGPNPEK
+1503 ADGAAPET
-1511 VGPYNSADGKDVA
+1511 VGTYDSADGKDVA

-1530 AYAAQPVTV
+1530 KYAAQSVTV
-1539 DGTKYDLNLYK
+1539 DGTKYDLSLYK
-1550 KLEGRDWR
+1550 VLEGRDWR
-1558 KGDTF
+1558 EGDTF
-1563 HFVMKAGSHDDPG
+1563 HFVMKAGSHNDPG

-1591 AGKKVPFNF
+1591 AGEKVPFNF
-1600 GGYTF
+1600 DGYTF

-1611 YYTITEVEPA
+1611 YYTITEAEPA
-1621 KGDKI
+1621 EGDKI
-1626 PGITYSENAADIVVS
+1626 PGITYSKNAADIVVH
-1641 VFDNLKGQLEA
+1641 VTDNLKGQLEA
-1652 KVEVKNGTFTNTYK
+1652 KVEVHNGTFTNVYK

-1677 IIAKTT
+1677 VIAKTT
-1683 NGHDMAQGQFKFQ
+1683 NGHDMAQGQFQFQ
-1696 VQALDDKGTTA
+1696 VETLNGTGTTA

-1750 VGKSF
+1750 AGKSF
-1755 VFKVSE
+1755 KFKVSE
-1761 FGANGEPGTGGKKDG
+1761 MGADGNPGAGGTKDG

-1785 IGLSVKDNFDG
+1785 VELSVVVNFEGTLTLTTRVTDKDN
-1796 TLKLTTMVTEKG
+1796 KTTT
-1808 GMPTST
+1808 T
-1814 ESSATAPVATEIDF
+1814 ESTAAKPLATTIDF
-1828 VNSYAAETT
+1828 VNSYAAATT
-1837 DATDIDLATAATKTL
+1837 DATDVDLAIAATKTL

-1866 VSNPIADQGAEKKIA
+1866 VSNPIAGQGAEKKIA
-1881 TGENAA
+1881 AGKNAA

-1895 VTFKPTS
+1895 VTFDKGSLSYTLEQ
-1902 IGYNLK
+1902 LK
-1908 DLKAA
+1908 GL

-1925 GTTKDGKPQYTVRYT
+1925 GATKDGKPQYTVHYT
-1940 ARELTGKLPASV
+1940 ARELTDELPTGV

-1966 DNGDGTLAATANY
+1966 DNGNGTLTATANY
-1979 PKGGLAFTNTYSWQ
+1979 PKDGLAFTNTY
-1993 PVVVDPDAI
+1993 
-2002 RDAAVTKV
+2002 
-2010 LKGNRGTDLADGEF
+2010 
-2024 EFRMTAE
+2024 
-2031 ATAGSLDTVKD
+2031 
-2042 ADGKA
+2042 
-2047 WPATKTATNKADG
+2047 
-2060 SVDFGEMSFSAAG
+2060 
-2073 TYKVTIKEVKGDA
+2073 
-2086 AHMTYDGHEFT
+2086 
-2097 YTIKVTYDPSTGKLS
+2097 
-2112 AKVDGLDPAKAT
+2112 
-2124 FTNVYFNE
+2124 
-2132 KDAKDVTVSGADKPQ
+2132 
-2147 TSVDGKLVGV
+2147 
-2157 GDTLV
+2157 
-2162 YTIDWVNNA
+2162 
-2171 VDKNGAPVAANVTVT
+2171 
-2186 DKIPHGT
+2186 
-2193 EFVSASEGGKHENG
+2193 
-2207 AVTWKL
+2207 
-2213 DNQPAGASGMVTL
+2213 
-2226 TVRVTDDAV
+2226 
-2235 VTGSVENQ
+2235 
-2243 ASIQI
+2243 
-2248 GDNKVTTNATETFVP
+2248 
-2263 GKSETTHPDE
+2263 
-2273 VKPGET
+2273 
-2279 VLTYQIKFHNTDG
+2279 
-2292 ANAKATV
+2292 
-2299 VDELG
+2299 
-2304 KGLEYQVGSAL
+2304 
-2315 VNGKPAEPVV
+2315 
-2325 EGSSATGTTLT
+2325 
-2336 WNLSDLAASQDVV
+2336 
-2349 ITFNVKVAENGPNT
+2349 
-2363 VENQATVN
+2363 
-2371 GHETNVETTPFP
+2371 
-2383 TKDVKHVYKG
+2383 
-2393 DVLVDGK
+2393 
-2400 LVGVGETLTFKID
+2400 
-2413 WWHDATLDKDNST
+2413 
-2426 VTVVDKLP
+2426 
-2434 DGMKPKSGTISDNGS
+2434 
-2449 YDADKGTITWTIENA
+2449 
-2464 AGKHGTVAFDAE
+2464 
-2476 VTDAV
+2476 
-2481 IEAAKRGEVTNIAKV
+2481 
-2496 NNHAS
+2496 
-2501 QSVSVNVPTKTV
+2501 
-2513 AKPEGQSG
+2513 
-2521 SIKVGDEVVYTINYK
+2521 
-2536 NTEDNAATVT
+2536 
-2546 ITDVLPKG
+2546 
-2554 ITYKPDSATPAASY
+2554 TPA
-2568 DEANRTLT
+2568 
-2576 WTLADVASGGS
+2576 
-2587 GSVSFTGVVNE
+2587 
-2598 DAIKDG
+2598 
-2604 INNNAGIQLGE
+2604 
-2615 NGPVIS
+2615 P
-2621 TNTESTKMGT
+2621 
-2631 GDLTISKK
+2631 
-2639 VKSAIAGVTAPDAEF
+2639 
-2654 TFDVTLT
+2654 
-2661 DAAGNQLAGTY
+2661 
-2672 SYEGAKQGAIANGNG
+2672 
-2687 KITLKHGQSVTIKGL
+2687 
-2702 PEGAKY
+2702 
-2708 KVVERKLK
+2708 
-2716 GFTAIADTVNGAI
+2716 
-2729 HKGQAEKVEFINTY
+2729 
-2743 TPAAV
+2743 V
-2748 VIPGGDKGALQV
+2748 VIPGGAGSALQV

-2778 LQAMTEGAPMP
+2778 LKAVTEGAPMP
-2789 EGAGNIATAIA
+2789 EGTGNIATATVNN
-2800 KKQVVSF
+2800 QPVSF
-2807 GGISFAKP
+2807 GSISFAKP
-2815 GAYEYRIV
+2815 GVYEYKAI
-2823 ETGVSADTNLTFSK
+2823 ETGTSADANLAFSK
-2837 AEYKLVVTVKPNG
+2837 AEYKLVVTVKADG
-2850 AALTAASVLTQVKDD
+2850 SVLTASSILTQVKDD
-2865 AGEPANKVLKVPGEV
+2865 AGKPADKVLKVPGEV

-2888 KPAQGKDVAAEGK
+2888 KPTQGKDVTAEGN
-2901 PGTSIDGQ
+2901 PGTSINGQ
-2909 LVQVGSRLVYT
+2909 LVQVGSKLVYT
-2920 IDWVND
+2920 INWVND
-2926 AVDETGKAVAANV
+2926 AVDESGKAVAADIV
-2939 TITDKIPT
+2939 VRDQIPA
-2947 GTAYD
+2947 GTAYVED
-2952 EGSATNGGVYN
+2952 SASDGGVYN

-2971 SLGKQEANASGTVIF
+2971 NLDTQKANASGTVSF

-2991 EAALNNK
+2991 EAAINNK

-3012 EMTSKPEVFV
+3012 DTTSKPEVFV
-3022 PGKKVEDASKGDIQ
+3022 PGKKVEDANKGDIQ

-3043 TVSYANPGKDF
+3043 TVSYANPGKDPV
-3054 ATVTITDKLPKGL
+3054 TVTITDRLPKGL
-3067 TYVDGSASGGGSFD
+3067 TYVDGSASDGGSFD
-3081 KAENKLT
+3081 KDENKLT
-3088 WKINDVKAGATGTVT
+3088 WKINDVKADATGTVT
-3103 FEARVNESALTNGI
+3103 FEARANESALTNGI
-3117 ANTANVQLGDHTPV
+3117 ANTANVQLGDHAPV

-3170 FKITLT
+3170 FRITLT

-3183 NEDYRY
+3183 NENYRY

-3200 TGKDGDTFKLK
+3200 AGKDGDMFKLK

-3246 VVSVDGTS
+3246 AVAADGTS

-3268 TLAAKDGFKASKE
+3268 TLAAEDGFKASKE

-3476 HIKDVKPNDTG
+3476 HIKDAPVVNG
-3487 VRTKEFVYEVRETE
+3487 ERTKTFVYEVREIQ
-3501 GSIPGVT
+3501 GDIAGVEYDDNVATLTIRLTDAGDGNLTAT
-3508 YDGHVAKLTVTLKDN
+3508 YEVT
-3523 GKGVLSATTVVSN
+3523 GKS
-3536 GAQFTNTY
+3536 QFTNEYSTE
-3544 TTKPINPDGDG
+3544 PVNPDGDG

-3664 ADNDNGTLSVTVT
+3664 ADNDNGTLSVTAT
-3677 LDDKEAAVWTSD
+3677 LDRKEAAVWTSG
-3689 AELTPVSIGFTNSY
+3689 AELTPVSVGFANSY
-3703 STGSITVGGQG
+3703 SAGSITVGGQG

-3796 KVSEDVGRKD
+3796 KVSEDAGRKD

-3952 EADAKADDAVAAE
+3952 EADAKADDAVVAE

-4051 VKPFDSTPTGK
+4051 VKPFDSTLTGE

-4094 VVTAKN
+4094 VLTAKN

-4108 PAISFNAP
+4108 PVISFNAP
-4116 GEYNYRLAEVDGG
+4116 GEYHYRLAEVDGG
-4129 LSGVTY
+4129 LGGVTY

-4181 GTSITFNAAKVLTG
+4181 GTSIAFNAAKVLTG

-4299 PEDPKPADPAKPADP
+4299 PENPKPADPAKPADP

-4333 MFTAAFVG
+4333 MFAAAFAG
-4341 IAAIGAGFTARR
+4341 IAAIGVGFTARR

>member
-35 VDVEPTPWAA
+35 VDAESKPWAA

-50 VVDEPTITTWEGVAK
+50 VVDESTITTWEGVAK

-78 SVFNEERVTLPGG
+78 SVFNEDVTLPGG
-91 IGPVIQKGESDFLVG
+91 IEPVIKKDDSDFLVG
-106 LSALSSTSNTKTTST
+106 LSALSSTSNTITTTTSA
-121 SVQPLD
+121 QPLD
-127 IVLVLDVSGSMRD
+127 IVLVLDVSGSMND
-140 DITSTTYELAYSINE
+140 YMMSYKY
-155 GRTPTYYA
+155 TPTYDAEKNKWDDYWA
-163 LQGDRYVAIVPKF
+163 KNPDG
-176 NTISYFPFRQEFDHW
+176 SYSPINRITSGFPFYQFKGWEFG
-191 ELNGKTVSPK
+191 GKEVTPMTSPNDAGGNK
-201 KSADDPEGIQFYT
+201 IQFYT
-214 QKITRTAKIDA
+214 RTAVSEIRRMAA
-225 LKAAANGFIEA
+225 LKTAANNFITE
-236 TAEKN
+236 TAKRN
-241 AGIADASKRHR
+241 DGIADEGKQHR
-252 ISIVKFAGDNNDSIG
+252 ISIVKFASDKSNRVGNNTDWQG
-267 NDTYLDGRNRYNY
+267 LNY
-280 SQVVTDL
+280 SQIVTKLTAYNSKTVSGGTDTINAL
-287 KAYDRTTVSDATAEI
+287 KAE
-302 NKINAGGATAADRG
+302 GATRADYG
-316 MAHAKAVLEGREAS
+316 MEKAVESLSAARA
-330 WSQDAL
+330 DA
-336 GGARQDAKKVVIFF
+336 QKVVIFF
-350 TDGEPNH
+350 TDGVPTSGSEWDSGVANAAIS
-357 QSDFDPNVATPAIK
+357 QSRE
-371 TSKAL
+371 L
-376 KDGGATVYSIGVFQ
+376 KLGGAVVYSIGVFAE
-390 GADPSNTAQTTNNRF
+390 ADPADTSKNF
-405 NAYMHAMSSN
+405 NAYMHGVSSN
-415 YPKAEE
+415 YPGASSYR
-421 WNNLG
+421 NLG
-426 TRAENS
+426 ARAENS

-459 GSPTETTEGMAS
+459 GSPTETTEGMAN

-491 KTLVFAD
+491 KTLIFAD
-498 TKFDPMKSSNGLVDT
+498 KEFSPLPKTINGLVDT
-513 YTYSGTVDTEL
+513 YAYEGTGGNAL
-524 YPKVDVSNLIVQVKR
+524 YPDGNVKDIVVQVKR
-539 SNDLAQGDIVTVKIP
+539 SNDLAKGDIVTVKVP
-554 ATLIPLRN
+554 ASLIPLRN
-562 FKVTTTDAKS
+562 FKVESNDGAAN
-572 EMAIGEAFPLRI
+572 MGIAEAFPLRI

-592 GVRNAVLGGT
+592 GVRNAVLSGT

-633 GDKQLGNT
+633 GNKQLGNT

-646 PSKANS
+646 PSKANG

-663 TDGACAQP
+663 TDSACAQP

-721 APDGTYFIKAGSP
+721 APDDTYFIKAGSP

-801 NIDPG
+801 NIDPS

-818 IPSAAD
+818 TPSAAG

-960 PDNRGVKITPAT
+960 PDNRGVKIAPAT

-1053 VTNKTAVFANTFN
+1053 VTNKTAVFTNTFS
-1066 AASTSAAPV
+1066 AESTSAAPV

-1085 EGTALKSDMFTFKVE
+1085 EGTALKSGMFTFKVE
-1100 SKTPGAPLPEGA
+1100 PKTPGAPLPEGA
-1112 DPDGNGAFLVKNQG
+1112 DPDGDGALLVKNQG

-1135 FGAKHVGNTYVYEI
+1135 FGAEHVGHTYVYEI
-1149 SEIRPDGA
+1149 SEVIPPGA
-1157 TADNNYTVNGM
+1157 TAENNFTVNGM

-1235 PLRARKTLV
+1235 PLKARKTLV

-1321 PADGKGMTY
+1321 PADGEGMRY

-1400 GVASNTVTAAEAS
+1400 GVASNTVTATEAS
-1413 KRLAAKEAKFETVAP
+1413 KRLDAKEAKFETVAP
-1428 ADNGVPSLM
+1428 ADSGVPSLM

-1457 VLCEDIPADDK
+1457 VLREDIPANDK

-1493 MGTVTTITKN
+1493 METVTTITKN
-1503 ADGPNPEK
+1503 DPDAAPET
-1511 VGPYNSADGKDVA
+1511 VGTYDSADGKDVA

-1530 AYAAQPVTV
+1530 KYAAQSVTV
-1539 DGTKYDLNLYK
+1539 DGTKYDLSLYK
-1550 KLEGRDWR
+1550 VLEGRDWR
-1558 KGDTF
+1558 EGDTF
-1563 HFVMKAGSHDDPG
+1563 HFVMKAGSHNDPG

-1591 AGKKVPFNF
+1591 AGEKVPFNF

-1611 YYTITEVEPA
+1611 YYTITEAEPA
-1621 KGDKI
+1621 EGAKI
-1626 PGITYSENAADIVVS
+1626 PGITYSKNSADIVVH
-1641 VFDNLKGQLEA
+1641 VTDNLKGQLEA
-1652 KVEVKNGTFTNTYK
+1652 KVEVYNGTFTNTY
-1666 AELDHNAAGGL
+1666 
-1677 IIAKTT
+1677 
-1683 NGHDMAQGQFKFQ
+1683 
-1696 VQALDDKGTTA
+1696 
-1707 AETAKRLGMEDGKTT
+1707 
-1722 GEFGNVAGKDGERVA
+1722 
-1737 MTSQTPLKFTQAD
+1737 
-1750 VGKSF
+1750 
-1755 VFKVSE
+1755 
-1761 FGANGEPGTGGKKDG
+1761 
-1776 YTYSDAVYT
+1776 
-1785 IGLSVKDNFDG
+1785 
-1796 TLKLTTMVTEKG
+1796 
-1808 GMPTST
+1808 
-1814 ESSATAPVATEIDF
+1814 
-1828 VNSYAAETT
+1828 
-1837 DATDIDLATAATKTL
+1837 
-1852 DGRNM
+1852 
-1857 KAGEFSFEI
+1857 
-1866 VSNPIADQGAEKKIA
+1866 
-1881 TGENAA
+1881 
-1887 ADSGKPAA
+1887 
-1895 VTFKPTS
+1895 
-1902 IGYNLK
+1902 
-1908 DLKAA
+1908 
-1913 AADTTADRYVEA
+1913 
-1925 GTTKDGKPQYTVRYT
+1925 
-1940 ARELTGKLPASV
+1940 
-1952 TAVNASF
+1952 
-1959 DFTVTVV
+1959 
-1966 DNGDGTLAATANY
+1966 
-1979 PKGGLAFTNTYSWQ
+1979 
-1993 PVVVDPDAI
+1993 
-2002 RDAAVTKV
+2002 
-2010 LKGNRGTDLADGEF
+2010 
-2024 EFRMTAE
+2024 
-2031 ATAGSLDTVKD
+2031 
-2042 ADGKA
+2042 
-2047 WPATKTATNKADG
+2047 
-2060 SVDFGEMSFSAAG
+2060 
-2073 TYKVTIKEVKGDA
+2073 
-2086 AHMTYDGHEFT
+2086 
-2097 YTIKVTYDPSTGKLS
+2097 
-2112 AKVDGLDPAKAT
+2112 
-2124 FTNVYFNE
+2124 
-2132 KDAKDVTVSGADKPQ
+2132 
-2147 TSVDGKLVGV
+2147 
-2157 GDTLV
+2157 
-2162 YTIDWVNNA
+2162 
-2171 VDKNGAPVAANVTVT
+2171 
-2186 DKIPHGT
+2186 
-2193 EFVSASEGGKHENG
+2193 
-2207 AVTWKL
+2207 
-2213 DNQPAGASGMVTL
+2213 
-2226 TVRVTDDAV
+2226 
-2235 VTGSVENQ
+2235 
-2243 ASIQI
+2243 
-2248 GDNKVTTNATETFVP
+2248 
-2263 GKSETTHPDE
+2263 
-2273 VKPGET
+2273 
-2279 VLTYQIKFHNTDG
+2279 
-2292 ANAKATV
+2292 
-2299 VDELG
+2299 
-2304 KGLEYQVGSAL
+2304 
-2315 VNGKPAEPVV
+2315 
-2325 EGSSATGTTLT
+2325 
-2336 WNLSDLAASQDVV
+2336 
-2349 ITFNVKVAENGPNT
+2349 
-2363 VENQATVN
+2363 
-2371 GHETNVETTPFP
+2371 
-2383 TKDVKHVYKG
+2383 
-2393 DVLVDGK
+2393 
-2400 LVGVGETLTFKID
+2400 
-2413 WWHDATLDKDNST
+2413 
-2426 VTVVDKLP
+2426 
-2434 DGMKPKSGTISDNGS
+2434 
-2449 YDADKGTITWTIENA
+2449 
-2464 AGKHGTVAFDAE
+2464 
-2476 VTDAV
+2476 
-2481 IEAAKRGEVTNIAKV
+2481 
-2496 NNHAS
+2496 
-2501 QSVSVNVPTKTV
+2501 
-2513 AKPEGQSG
+2513 
-2521 SIKVGDEVVYTINYK
+2521 
-2536 NTEDNAATVT
+2536 
-2546 ITDVLPKG
+2546 
-2554 ITYKPDSATPAASY
+2554 TPA
-2568 DEANRTLT
+2568 
-2576 WTLADVASGGS
+2576 
-2587 GSVSFTGVVNE
+2587 
-2598 DAIKDG
+2598 
-2604 INNNAGIQLGE
+2604 
-2615 NGPVIS
+2615 P
-2621 TNTESTKMGT
+2621 
-2631 GDLTISKK
+2631 
-2639 VKSAIAGVTAPDAEF
+2639 
-2654 TFDVTLT
+2654 
-2661 DAAGNQLAGTY
+2661 
-2672 SYEGAKQGAIANGNG
+2672 
-2687 KITLKHGQSVTIKGL
+2687 
-2702 PEGAKY
+2702 
-2708 KVVERKLK
+2708 
-2716 GFTAIADTVNGAI
+2716 
-2729 HKGQAEKVEFINTY
+2729 
-2743 TPAAV
+2743 V
-2748 VIPGGDKGALQV
+2748 VIPGGAGSALQV
-2760 KKVLKGRD
+2760 KKVLEGRD
-2768 WLPNESYSFE
+2768 WLPSESYSFG
-2778 LQAMTEGAPMP
+2778 LKAVTEGAPMP
-2789 EGAGNIATAIA
+2789 ESAGSVATATVNN
-2800 KKQVVSF
+2800 QTVSF
-2807 GGISFAKP
+2807 GSISFAKP

-2823 ETGVSADTNLTFSK
+2823 ETGASADANLTFSK
-2837 AEYKLVVTVKPNG
+2837 AEYKLVVTVVDDG
-2850 AALTAASVLTQVKDD
+2850 SALKADSALSQVKDD
-2865 AGEPANKVLKVPGEV
+2865 AGEEVNKTLQVPGEV

-2888 KPAQGKDVAAEGK
+2888 KPTQGKDVTAEGN
-2901 PGTSIDGQ
+2901 PGTSINGQ
-2909 LVQVGSRLVYT
+2909 LVQVGSKLVYT
-2920 IDWVND
+2920 INWVND
-2926 AVDETGKAVAANV
+2926 AVDESGKAVAADIV
-2939 TITDKIPT
+2939 VRDQIPA
-2947 GTAYD
+2947 GTAYVED
-2952 EGSATNGGVYN
+2952 SASDGGVYN

-2971 SLGKQEANASGTVIF
+2971 NLDTQKANASGAVSF

-2998 VENQANIQIGENKT
+2998 VENQASIQIGENKT
-3012 EMTSKPEVFV
+3012 ETTSKPEVFV
-3022 PGKKVEDASKGDIQ
+3022 PGKKVEDANKGDIQ

-3081 KAENKLT
+3081 RAENKLT

-3170 FKITLT
+3170 FRITLT

-3183 NEDYRY
+3183 NENYRY
-3189 SGEGLDGGVIA
+3189 SGEGLAGGVIA

-3246 VVSVDGTS
+3246 AVAADGTS

-3281 LVGRDWNGT
+3281 LVGRDWNGI

-3308 AKDGVLVK
+3308 AKGGVLVK

-3382 ANGAVEDA
+3382 VNGAAEDA
-3390 KPVDIA
+3390 SPTDIA

-3403 AAVPQGSP
+3403 AAVPQDSP

-3427 KKEDSFSF
+3427 KKDDSFSF
-3435 TITPLNGAPAPECPE
+3435 TITSLNGAPEPEHLE
-3450 ATLSGLTTAA
+3450 ATLSGLSTAA
-3460 GTPVEFDF
+3460 GTPVKFDF

-3476 HIKDVKPNDTG
+3476 HIKDVPVVNG
-3487 VRTKEFVYEVRETE
+3487 VRTKTFVYEVSENVPADDAK
-3501 GSIPGVT
+3501 IPGVT
-3508 YDGHVAKLTVTLKDN
+3508 YDTHVATLTVALKDD
-3523 GKGVLSATTVVSN
+3523 GKGVLSAATVVSN
-3536 GAQFTNTY
+3536 GPQFTNTY
-3544 TTKPINPDGDG
+3544 TTKPIKPDGDG
-3555 ATAKAGIQIVKTLTG
+3555 ATSKAGIQIVKTLTG

-3576 DFKFTM
+3576 DFEFTM
-3582 APADDATKA
+3582 APADDVTKA

-3603 AELGTD
+3603 AELGIGELTNA
-3609 KATSNTAIAITPV
+3609 ATATTPV

-3633 GKTYTFDLTETKG
+3633 GKAYTFKLTETKG
-3646 GGAGYV
+3646 GGAGYE
-3652 NDETKHTLTFTT
+3652 NDTAKHALTLTT
-3664 ADNDNGTLSVTVT
+3664 ADNGNGTLSVTVT
-3677 LDDKEAAVWTSD
+3677 LDGKEAAVWTSG
-3689 AELTPVSIGFTNSY
+3689 AEITPMSVGFTNSY
-3703 STGSITVGGQG
+3703 SAGSITVGGQD
-3714 GVALAGTKQLTGRPM
+3714 GVALTGTKQLTGRPM

-3734 HFNVTNAKNAGR
+3734 HFNVTNAKDQTKPAA

-3756 GTITFTGIKYTTEK
+3756 GTITFTGIEYTTEK

-3783 RAGKDGDVYTYTY
+3783 RTGKDGDVYTYTY
-3796 KVSEDVGRKD
+3796 NVNEDAAKNATGI
-3806 KGVSIVQGEQT
+3806 SIIQGEQVV
-3817 ITVKVTDNRAG
+3817 TVKVTDNRAG
-3828 KLSAKVVYPEGGMVF
+3828 KLSAEVVYPEGGMVF
-3843 KNAYGTGEGGSK
+3843 KNAYGTGEGGTRV
-3855 QIALNGTKVLD
+3855 IAINGTKVLD
-3866 VKSGNKV
+3866 VKSGDKA
-3873 PDIAGKYTF
+3873 PSIAGKYTF
-3882 TLAGSEGAPMP
+3882 TLTGPEGAPMP
-3893 AKTTATND
+3893 VKTTTTND
-3901 ASGNISFGEIIYT
+3901 AAGNISFGEITYT
-3914 MENVFGAPAAQ
+3914 MENVFGAPVAK
-3925 PEQLVIAEDGADTA
+3925 PEQPAIAEDGADTA
-3939 DAKTAGATDAQAA
+3939 DAKTAGATDAQAD

-3965 AEAKPAEGESAV
+3965 AEAKPAEGESAA
-3977 KAAFEDEPMVASA
+3977 KAAAADEPMVASA
-3990 PRSKTFTYTVTES
+3990 PRSKTFTYKVTEN
-4003 GSVAGVSND
+4003 GSVAGVTND

-4018 IKVKVTDNGDGTLT
+4018 ITVKVTDNGDGTLT
-4032 VDKQAESNKTDFTF
+4032 VDKRAESNKTDFTF

-4051 VKPFDSTPTGK
+4051 VKPFDSTLTGE

-4094 VVTAKN
+4094 VLTAKN
-4100 DASGKVAF
+4100 DANGKVSF

-4116 GEYNYRLAEVDGG
+4116 GEYHYRLAEVDGG
-4129 LSGVTY
+4129 LGGVTY
-4135 DTTVYDVTAKVV
+4135 DTTVYDVTATVV
-4147 DNGDGTLGVTWSVSK
+4147 DNGDGSLGVTWSVGK
-4162 DGKALEGKE
+4162 DGQPLEGKQ
-4171 IVFANSYKAA
+4171 IVFTNSYKAA

-4195 RELKKGEF
+4195 RDLKKGEF

-4294 NGFVK
+4294 NGFVN
-4299 PEDPKPADPAKPADP
+4299 PENPKPADPANPADL
-4314 GNGGSGD
+4314 GNGGSSD
-4321 KLIQTGDNALVG
+4321 KLVQTGDNALVG
-4333 MFTAAFVG
+4333 MFTAAFAG